1 MIKSERLTMYPTS
14 KEEMERIIAREPDGI
29 MKIAYREM
37 LDGCLAHPDE
47 WNYYAV
53 WLIEDRTGTAVGDFC
68 FKGLGAGGAIEIGYG
83 IYPPYQGQGYAT
95 EAVGAA
101 VKWALAQNGVTAVE
115 AEAEAGNLAS
125 VRVLEKCGFVPT
137 GTYGEEGPRFERRK

>member
-68 FKGLGAGGAIEIGYG
+68 FKGLGAKRRDGGRSGSG
-83 IYPPYQGQGYAT
+83 GRQ
-95 EAVGAA
+95 
-101 VKWALAQNGVTAVE
+101 
-115 AEAEAGNLAS
+115 
-125 VRVLEKCGFVPT
+125 
-137 GTYGEEGPRFERRK
+137 PRFRQSA

>member
-29 MKIAYREM
+29 MKTAYREM

-53 WLIEDRTGTAVGDFC
+53 WLIEDRAGTAVGDFC

-115 AEAEAGNLAS
+115 AEAEADNLAS

-137 GTYGEEGPRFERRK
+137 GTFGEEGPRFERKK